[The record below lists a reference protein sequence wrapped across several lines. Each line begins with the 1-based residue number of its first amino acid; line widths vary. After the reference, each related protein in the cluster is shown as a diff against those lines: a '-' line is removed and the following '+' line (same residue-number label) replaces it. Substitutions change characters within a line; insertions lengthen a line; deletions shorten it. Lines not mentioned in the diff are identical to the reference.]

1 MASTKTNSA
10 STTKENSSSNSQS
23 AQASTGGSS
32 SATSSQTQSNYGS
45 TTNTHSNTNG
55 GSHSETNGKSWY
67 SGTVD
72 DNTNQH
78 RNDAVQDYQTSDQV
92 NETYQRLQDTLNN
105 KPTFNSTYKSK
116 LDSLYDN
123 IMNSKDFSY
132 NFNTDEMYQLMKDEY
147 SKNGKSAM
155 ADTMGQASALTGGYS
170 NSYAQTAGQQQYQN
184 YLSQLNSTVIPEL
197 RDQAYTEYQN
207 DQEQLLNKY
216 NITNSAYNN
225 EYGEYRDSASDWQND
240 RSYNQSAYQDE
251 RNYDYDK
258 YQNDRNFWNDEY
270 WKEKQS
276 ETSNTSSTDEKNWST
291 TDATSNTNGWEN
303 SVSNSNTNS
312 TNWDK
317 TLSNTNSNTNSTSNT
332 NSSSSSVSGG
342 SGGSRSGSR
351 SSSGSSSNSNNGF
364 HYKVDSDG
372 NIKSNLSGYKNGETS
387 AQNLSSNTKTQ
398 SSRHALLGYLGAD
411 DGASVE
417 DKLDALVNNGD
428 KASYVW
434 NGKEWVTD
442 SDYAGFNDTDA
453 AFLLNYL
460 EGNYQTNK

>member
-1 MASTKTNSA
+1 MASTKTNSK
-10 STTKENSSSNSQS
+10 STTNENTNSSSQS

-32 SATSSQTQSNYGS
+32 SNTSSSTQSNYGS
-45 TTNTHSNTNG
+45 TTNTSSNTVG

-116 LDSLYDN
+116 LDSLYDSV
-123 IMNSKDFSY
+123 MNQKDFSY
-132 NFNTDEMYQLMKDEY
+132 NFNTDEMYKLMKDEY

-155 ADTMGQASALTGGYS
+155 TDTMGQASALTGGYS

-184 YLSQLNSTVIPEL
+184 YLSELNSSVIPEL

-225 EYGEYRDSASDWQND
+225 EYGEYRDSVSDWQND
-240 RSYNQSAYQDE
+240 RSFNQSEYQDE
-251 RNYDYDK
+251 RNFDYNQ
-258 YQNDRNFWNDEY
+258 YTNDRTFWNDEY
-270 WKEKQS
+270 WKEKMA
-276 ETSNTSSTDEKNWST
+276 ETSNTSTNNENNWSHT
-291 TDATSNTNGWEN
+291 N
-303 SVSNSNTNS
+303 SVSNTSGWENSNTNS
-312 TNWDK
+312 STNATNWNN
-317 TLSNTNSNTNSTSNT
+317 TLSNTNANSNSTSNT
-332 NSSSSSVSGG
+332 NTSSSSVSAG
-342 SGGSRSGSR
+342 SGGSGSGSSSR
-351 SSSGSSSNSNNGF
+351 SSSSSSNNGF

-372 NIKSNLSGYKNGETS
+372 TIKSNLAGYKNGDTS
-387 AQNLSSNTKTQ
+387 VQNLSNNTKTQ

-442 SDYAGFNDTDA
+442 SDYAGFNDADA
-453 AFLLNYL
+453 AFLLYYL

>member
-1 MASTKTNSA
+1 MASTKTNSK
-10 STTKENSSSNSQS
+10 STTNENTNSSSQS

-32 SATSSQTQSNYGS
+32 SNTSSSTQSNYGS
-45 TTNTHSNTNG
+45 TTNTSSNTVG

-78 RNDAVQDYQTSDQV
+78 RNDAAQDYQTSDQV
-92 NETYQRLQDTLNN
+92 NETYQRLRDTLNN

-116 LDSLYDN
+116 LDSLYDSV
-123 IMNSKDFSY
+123 MNQKDFSY
-132 NFNTDEMYQLMKDEY
+132 NFNTDEMYKLMKDEY

-155 ADTMGQASALTGGYS
+155 TDTMGQASALTGGYS

-184 YLSQLNSTVIPEL
+184 YLSELNSSVIPEL

-207 DQEQLLNKY
+207 DQKQLLNKY

-225 EYGEYRDSASDWQND
+225 EYGEYRDSVSDWQND
-240 RSYNQSAYQDE
+240 RSFNQSEYQDE
-251 RNYDYDK
+251 RNFDYNQ
-258 YQNDRNFWNDEY
+258 YTNDRTFWNDEY
-270 WKEKQS
+270 WKEKMA
-276 ETSNTSSTDEKNWST
+276 ETSNTSTTNENNWSHT
-291 TDATSNTNGWEN
+291 NSASNTSGWE
-303 SVSNSNTNS
+303 NSNTNS
-312 TNWDK
+312 STNATNWSN
-317 TLSNTNSNTNSTSNT
+317 TLSNTNTNSNTNSTT
-332 NSSSSSVSGG
+332 NASSSSTSAGSGG
-342 SGGSRSGSR
+342 SGGGRSSR
-351 SSSGSSSNSNNGF
+351 SSSSSSNNGF
-364 HYKVDSDG
+364 HYKVDSSG

-442 SDYAGFNDTDA
+442 SDYAGFNDADA
-453 AFLLNYL
+453 ALLLYYL